1 MSPSEQTARAPL
13 AGFWALLAVSLVATV
28 AAAFP
33 QARGVVLWLLRSPAE
48 LVAAIL
54 PGVDIY
60 GDAQLFATGLGWLGW
75 VLTPLLF
82 LPLLLVLAAALRM
95 RPVSSVVSR
104 MLRFLAG
111 AVDRTSGLLAS
122 GASWAAL
129 ALVVVVTAVM
139 IQRYVFGI
147 AFTKLQELVTYL
159 HAVLFLVTAAAA
171 LRADAHVRV
180 DIFYARLGPKGR
192 AVVDLIGA
200 YVLLAPLCLLL
211 ILASRRGVDQAWLVQ
226 EGSRETDGIHLRFLL
241 KTLIPTFGVMML
253 AQAGSMA
260 AHAALVLAGR
270 EASEP
275 HRDHDEKL

>member
-1 MSPSEQTARAPL
+1 MSVSDDTTRAPTT
-13 AGFWALLAVSLVATV
+13 GFWVLTAVSLSATL

-33 QARGVVLWLLRSPAE
+33 AVREPVLAVLRAPAS
-48 LVAAIL
+48 LIAALL
-54 PGVDIY
+54 PGVDLY

-75 VLTPLLF
+75 LLSPLLVF
-82 LPLLLVLAAALRM
+82 PLLLVVTAGFRLRPIAGVLAQ
-95 RPVSSVVSR
+95 
-104 MLRFLAG
+104 MLRAIAGLIDRVTGWLAG
-111 AVDRTSGLLAS
+111 

-129 ALVVVVTAVM
+129 ALVIVVTTVM
-139 IQRYVFGI
+139 LQRYVFGI

-159 HAVLFLVTAAAA
+159 HACLFMLTAAAA

-180 DIFYARLGPKGR
+180 DIFYARLGPQGR

-200 YVLLAPLCLLL
+200 YVLLIPFCLLF
-211 ILASRRGVDQAWLVQ
+211 IFASRDGVDRAWLVQ
-226 EGSRETDGIHLRFLL
+226 EGSRETDGIHLRYLL
-241 KTLIPTFGVMML
+241 KTLIPTFAVMML